1 MSFGDGPGHRGEE
14 STPPEERAMS
24 TYLPYEATATRVDD
38 LVRAAATRHLD
49 TPVRSNHSGPV
60 AIRRAAA
67 ADRETLDRL
76 AALDSARKVVGE
88 ALIADVD
95 DEPRVAIEL
104 VTGRIVADPFRP
116 TVHLVEQLQQ
126 RAEKLEE
133 QAVSRRRLRLR
144 PRLATS

>member
-1 MSFGDGPGHRGEE
+1 
-14 STPPEERAMS
+14 MS

-38 LVRAAATRHLD
+38 LVRAAATRHVE
-49 TPVRSNHSGPV
+49 TPVRSNHSGAV
-60 AIRRAAA
+60 AIRRATA
-67 ADRETLDRL
+67 ADREALDRL
-76 AALDSARKVVGE
+76 AALDSARKVAGE
-88 ALIADVD
+88 ALIAEVD

-133 QAVSRRRLRLR
+133 QAVPRRRLRFR
-144 PRLATS
+144 PGFATS